1 MRVISCFVRALFL
14 EVARQELKNACG
26 FPYIVFRL
34 DIDFEMTISIRAYGL
49 YKSLWALQQPP
60 FFCADMC
67 FSFLGILLRVRFIY
81 QLTLKQET
89 SLRAR

>member
-1 MRVISCFVRALFL
+1 MSRLFL

-49 YKSLWALQQPP
+49 YKSLWALQQPA
-60 FFCADMC
+60 FFFVQTCGLIL
-67 FSFLGILLRVRFIY
+67 LGILLRVRFIY

-89 SLRAR
+89 SLHAR

>member
-1 MRVISCFVRALFL
+1 MSRLFL
-14 EVARQELKNACG
+14 EVARQELKKACG

-49 YKSLWALQQPP
+49 YSGHR

-67 FSFLGILLRVRFIY
+67 FTFTWNIIKGSFYLSIDLEARNILACEMTEST
-81 QLTLKQET
+81 TL
-89 SLRAR
+89 